1 MSPAT
6 LFSWGLFPSVFLQP
20 KIKIQN
26 IVSFI
31 YILAFD
37 FDPEERI
44 ASNFS
49 LEYHKDKGNYHYVKK
64 LKDVKQIHLSA
75 PYEM

>member
-6 LFSWGLFPSVFLQP
+6 LFSWAMFPSVFLHP

-31 YILAFD
+31 YILASD
-37 FDPEERI
+37 FDPEELI

-49 LEYHKDKGNYHYVKK
+49 LEYHKDKENDHYLKK
-64 LKDVKQIHLSA
+64 LKVVKQIHQSA
-75 PYEM
+75 PKEM

>member
-6 LFSWGLFPSVFLQP
+6 LFSWALFSSIFLQP
-20 KIKIQN
+20 KVKIQN

-31 YILAFD
+31 YILAYAFG
-37 FDPEERI
+37 PEEWI

-49 LEYHKDKGNYHYVKK
+49 LEYYKDKGNDHYVKK
-64 LKDVKQIHLSA
+64 LKVVKQIHLSA
-75 PYEM
+75 P